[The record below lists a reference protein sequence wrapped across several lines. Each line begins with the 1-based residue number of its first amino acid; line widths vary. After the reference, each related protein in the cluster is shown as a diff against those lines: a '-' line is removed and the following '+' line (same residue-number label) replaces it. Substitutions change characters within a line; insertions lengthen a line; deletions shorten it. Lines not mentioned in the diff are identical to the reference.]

1 MKKTTSLFLGIVL
14 LTISLAL
21 FSTDN
26 IIGAIIGTTTLFAGV
41 LLIQWSDSMRS
52 TQDEKRHCTNH
63 NKNREG

>member
-1 MKKTTSLFLGIVL
+1 MKKTTALFTGIVL

-26 IIGAIIGTTTLFAGV
+26 LVGAIIGTTTLFAGV
-41 LLIQWSDSMRS
+41 LLIQWSDSMRA
-52 TQDEKRHCTNH
+52 TQDEKRHSTNH